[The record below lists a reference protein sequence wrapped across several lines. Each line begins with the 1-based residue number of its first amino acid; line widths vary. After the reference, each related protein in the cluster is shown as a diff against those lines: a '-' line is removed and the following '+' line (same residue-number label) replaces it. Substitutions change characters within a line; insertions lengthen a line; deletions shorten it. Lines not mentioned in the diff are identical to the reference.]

1 VSAIETERL
10 GRRYGRRWGLE
21 DCSLTVPP
29 GRVVALVGP
38 NGAGKTTLLHMVVEL
53 LAPTVGRIRVLRGPP
68 PSERPEQLRRVGFVA
83 QDKPLY
89 RAFRV
94 SEMLRFGAAL
104 NPGWDQ
110 EWALRRVSDLG
121 IPVGQRIGQLSGGQ
135 QAQVAL
141 AVALGKRPELL
152 VLDEPVANLDP
163 LARREF
169 LQVLMAE
176 VAESGLSVV
185 LSSHLIADLERVCD
199 YLILLARGRAQIA
212 GDTDELLAEHRIFIG
227 ARERAESLAHVH
239 SVVRASYTER
249 QATLLV
255 RLKGRSFQDSAWK
268 VRPITL
274 EELVLGYMGSQPA
287 LPPPSPLHHLHE
299 VLA

>member
-1 VSAIETERL
+1 VSAIETEGL

-21 DCSLTVPP
+21 DCSLTVPR
-29 GRVVALVGP
+29 GRVAALVGP
-38 NGAGKTTLLHMVVEL
+38 NGAGKTTLLHMAVGL
-53 LAPTVGRIRVLRGPP
+53 LAPTVGWIRVLDGPP
-68 PSERPEQLRRVGFVA
+68 PRERPEQLRRIGFVA

-89 RAFRV
+89 RGFKV
-94 SEMLRFGAAL
+94 EEMVRFGAAL
-104 NPGWDQ
+104 NPDWDQ
-110 EWALRRVSDLG
+110 DWTLRRLRDVG
-121 IPVGQRIGQLSGGQ
+121 IPLGQRVGQLSGGQ
-135 QAQVAL
+135 HAQVAL
-141 AVALGKRPELL
+141 AISLGKRPELL

-199 YLILLARGRAQIA
+199 YLILLSNGRVQLA
-212 GDTDELLAEHRIFIG
+212 GETEKLLAKHRIFVG
-227 ARERAESLAHVH
+227 ARERAESLIHVH
-239 SVVRASYTER
+239 DVVSESYTQR

-255 RLKGRSFQDSAWK
+255 RLNGHSLQDSAWN

-274 EELVLGYMGSQPA
+274 EELVLGYMRLSTQR
-287 LPPPSPLHHLHE
+287 PPPPLG
-299 VLA
+299 VLEEASA

>member
-1 VSAIETERL
+1 VNAIETEGL

-21 DCSLTVPP
+21 DCSLVVPR

-38 NGAGKTTLLHMVVEL
+38 NGAGKTTLLHMAVGL
-53 LAPTVGRIRVLRGPP
+53 LAPTVGRIRVLDGPP
-68 PSERPEQLRRVGFVA
+68 PREQPEQLRRVGFVA

-89 RAFRV
+89 RGFKV
-94 SEMLRFGAAL
+94 EEMVRFGAAL
-104 NPGWDQ
+104 NSGWDQ
-110 EWALRRVSDLG
+110 DWTLRRLRDLG
-121 IPVGQRIGQLSGGQ
+121 IPLGQRVAHLSGGQ
-135 QAQVAL
+135 HAQVAL

-199 YLILLARGRAQIA
+199 YLILLSNGRVQLA
-212 GDTDELLAEHRIFIG
+212 GETEELLAKHRIFVG
-227 ARERAESLAHVH
+227 ARERAESLTHVH
-239 SVVRASYTER
+239 CVVSTSYTHR

-255 RLKGRSFQDSAWK
+255 RLNGRSLQDSAWK
-268 VRPITL
+268 ARPITL
-274 EELVLGYMGSQPA
+274 EELVLGYMRLRTQ
-287 LPPPSPLHHLHE
+287 PPPGPSR
-299 VLA
+299 VLEEASA